1 MDEEGQKELE
11 QLRLENKKLAREVKR
26 LKKDNEF
33 LQLANDQAAR
43 TQSYIQKDVNRQLFF
58 NRQLLKTCP
67 YLLILTDEQMN
78 TVMASD
84 VFFSYAPEYD
94 KDKVKRGIPLRD
106 ALEHVLPAADLAE
119 LIERCRQVLQEG
131 SAEPYL
137 LRTTVAGKPTDW
149 QVSIRQMHQDRT
161 VRGLNILFID
171 MTEYVDAVE
180 RAEAADKAKGNF
192 LANMSHEIRTPM
204 NAINGMAEFILRDS
218 RDEMA
223 VRHATMIKS
232 ASGTLLS
239 IINDILDF
247 SKIESGKM
255 EIINDSYQLSSLIND
270 VATMIKIR
278 LNDKAVTLDLD
289 IEEGIPNAL
298 YGDEVRFKQVLIN
311 IMGNSVKFTH
321 EGTITL
327 RMRCKQE
334 DERHARLF
342 VEIADTGIGIKEEDL
357 GKLFSTFTQV
367 DTRRNRAVEG
377 TGLGLAISRRIV
389 EMMDGHIGVSST
401 YGEGTTFAFDIR
413 SEVEDWTPIGAIS
426 DRLEDVHQE
435 AFRISFTAPE
445 ARVLVVDDNE
455 MNLDVATGIL
465 APYRIQLTKAKSG
478 PEAMVE
484 FLKGTFDIVFMDHM
498 MPIMDGVETMQK
510 IRQMPRG
517 RDAVIIALTAN
528 ALSGASAEYRTLGFQ
543 DFLAKPI
550 VPQEMDRMLLKFLPE
565 ALIVREGEDGTAGAG
580 ASGAIAAAA
589 GAGSAGTDG
598 AAGAGAAGTA
608 DAAAGRPSAEAQ
620 AGSREPAGSVDRS
633 SPGGQAGTGDPARKE
648 TGSGRAEAQ
657 AAVSGAG
664 SPSAGNTRYISQKS
678 EIDTRMGLKY
688 CLGDRTFYQKVL
700 VNFSNS
706 NDGRR
711 LEELYRQENWQ
722 EYAVT
727 VHAIKSTSLT
737 IGAVRLSDDAKALEY
752 AARDNWV
759 DFIREHHQPFMQ
771 KFDDTCTSIRLG
783 DVKA

>member
-11 QLRLENKKLAREVKR
+11 QLRLENKKLTREVKR

-94 KDKVKRGIPLRD
+94 RDKVKRGIPLRD
-106 ALEHVLPAADLAE
+106 ALEHVLPAADLSE
-119 LIERCRQVLQEG
+119 LIEHCRQVLQEG
-131 SAEPYL
+131 SVEPYL
-137 LRTTVAGKPTDW
+137 LRTAVAGKPTDW
-149 QVSIRQMHQDRT
+149 QVSIRRMHQDKT

-327 RMRCKQE
+327 RMRFKQE

-357 GKLFSTFTQV
+357 DKLFSTFTQV

-377 TGLGLAISRRIV
+377 TGLGLAISKRIV

-413 SEVEDWTPIGAIS
+413 NEVEDWTPIGAIS

-435 AFRISFTAPE
+435 AFRISFTAPD
-445 ARVLVVDDNE
+445 AKILVVDDNE

-465 APYRIQLTKAKSG
+465 APYKIQLTKAKSG

-517 RDAVIIALTAN
+517 RNAVIIALTAN
-528 ALSGASAEYRTLGFQ
+528 ALSGALAEYRTLGFQ

-550 VPQEMDRMLLKFLPE
+550 VPQEMDKMLLKFLPE
-565 ALIVREGEDGTAGAG
+565 ALIVRDGDGAADGCVGAAADAGTAGLNAAARKAGAAAHAGDTTDGTPARDRSGSREQAGSGDWVRNG
-580 ASGAIAAAA
+580 ASG
-589 GAGSAGTDG
+589 GN
-598 AAGAGAAGTA
+598 
-608 DAAAGRPSAEAQ
+608 AE
-620 AGSREPAGSVDRS
+620 S
-633 SPGGQAGTGDPARKE
+633 
-648 TGSGRAEAQ
+648 Q
-657 AAVSGAG
+657 AAVSAAG
-664 SPSAGNTRYISQKS
+664 SPSAGNTRYTCQKS
-678 EIDTRMGLKY
+678 EIDCQMGLKY

-700 VNFSNS
+700 LNFSNS
-706 NDGRR
+706 TDGRR

-727 VHAIKSTSLT
+727 IHAIKSTSLT

-752 AARDNWV
+752 AARDNWI
-759 DFIREHHQPFMQ
+759 DFIREHHEAFMQ

-783 DVKA
+783 DIKV